1 MSSGNSF
8 VVLKT
13 LNDTI
18 LEGSIVE
25 PVSVG
30 STPDIN
36 IVLGIGLNEKKFV
49 TDTGLVFSVTGT
61 SHKIESCFEQIT
73 KKLIPQVGQRT
84 LVREQGKRGPVG
96 EQGQQ
101 GQQGSV
107 GPVGLQGVPGE
118 LGPQGPV
125 GERGFKG
132 SRGNTGEN
140 GVGVKSVESLDQK
153 TILIHLTDRS
163 VFSADL
169 PKGPPGFNGIQGEQ
183 GVTGSVGER
192 GENGKVG
199 PQGEK
204 GDSGDR
210 GPIGKAGVKGKAG
223 TDGKDG
229 AVGEAGPRGEKGT
242 KGTKGPKGDS
252 GKQGVPGPVG
262 SVGPKGAQGPEGN
275 QGQKGAIGKRGTE
288 GKSGVVRARFPLKYD
303 EKKQELTFDAKS
315 LERVL
320 SVNNF
325 DPMAVNNLLTAIG
338 GGGAVG
344 IRHDGSMIIK
354 SVSDINITRGL
365 EILPKGKNVELQLD
379 TEVPFS
385 FAGITTS
392 DKRNHPLIGTGDFWF
407 DTSDNAGGG
416 KLYFRVDDNWVEV

>member
-1 MSSGNSF
+1 LSSGNSF

-18 LEGSIVE
+18 LEGSVVE
-25 PVSVG
+25 PVSAG

-36 IVLGIGLNEKKFV
+36 IVLGIGLNERKFV
-49 TDTGLVFSVTGT
+49 TESGLVFSVTGT
-61 SHKIESCFEQIT
+61 SQKINSCFERVAE
-73 KKLIPQVGQRT
+73 KLIPQVEQRT
-84 LVREQGKRGPVG
+84 LIHEQGKRGPVG
-96 EQGQQ
+96 EQGQR
-101 GQQGSV
+101 GPIGPA

-118 LGPQGPV
+118 LGPQGPM
-125 GERGFKG
+125 GERGSKG
-132 SRGNTGEN
+132 DRGETGAS
-140 GVGVKSVESLDQK
+140 GLGVKSVESLDQK
-153 TILIHLTDRS
+153 TILIHLTDGS

-192 GENGKVG
+192 GETGDAG
-199 PQGEK
+199 PQGEQGQK
-204 GDSGDR
+204 GDR
-210 GPIGKAGVKGKAG
+210 GPIGKAGSKGKDG

-229 AVGEAGPRGEKGT
+229 VSGEAGPRGPKGE

-252 GKQGVPGPVG
+252 GKQGIPGPAGPVG
-262 SVGPKGAQGPEGN
+262 TKGVQGPEGKR
-275 QGQKGAIGKRGTE
+275 GQKGEIGKRGTE

-303 EKKQELTFDAKS
+303 ENKQELTFDAKS

-379 TEVPFS
+379 AEVPFS
-385 FAGITTS
+385 FAGTTTS
-392 DKRNHPLIGTGDFWF
+392 DQNNHTLIGTGDFWF
-407 DTSDNAGGG
+407 NTTIGR
-416 KLYFRVDDNWVEV
+416 LFFRIDDSWVEV

>member
-1 MSSGNSF
+1 MSSVNSF

-25 PVSVG
+25 PVSIG

-49 TDTGLVFSVTGT
+49 TEDGLVFSVTGT
-61 SHKIESCFEQIT
+61 SQKIDSCFEKIAE
-73 KKLIPQVGQRT
+73 KLIPQVEQRT
-84 LVREQGKRGPVG
+84 LIREQGKRGPVG
-96 EQGQQ
+96 EQGQR
-101 GQQGSV
+101 GPAGPA

-118 LGPQGPV
+118 LGPQGPM
-125 GERGFKG
+125 GERGPKG
-132 SRGNTGEN
+132 KRGDTGAS
-140 GVGVKSVESLDQK
+140 GLGVKSVESLDQK
-153 TILIHLTDRS
+153 TILIHLTDGS

-192 GENGKVG
+192 GEKGDAG
-199 PQGEK
+199 PQGKQGER
-204 GDSGDR
+204 GDR
-210 GPIGKAGVKGKAG
+210 GPIGKAGAKGNDG
-223 TDGKDG
+223 NDGKDG
-229 AVGEAGPRGEKGT
+229 VVGEAGPRGPKGE

-252 GKQGVPGPVG
+252 GKQGVPGPAGPAG
-262 SVGPKGAQGPEGN
+262 SKGVQGPEGKR
-275 QGQKGAIGKRGTE
+275 GPKGDSGKRGTE

-344 IRHDGSMIIK
+344 LRHNGAMIIK
-354 SVSDINITRGL
+354 SVSDIDVTRGL
-365 EILPKGKNVELQLD
+365 EVFRKGKNVELQLD
-379 TEVPFS
+379 NEVPFS
-385 FAGITTS
+385 FAGTTTS
-392 DKRNHPLIGTGDFWF
+392 DKRNHPLIGTGDYWF
-407 DTSDNAGGG
+407 NTSDDASGGR
-416 KLYFRVDDNWVEV
+416 LYFRVDDNWVEV

>member
-1 MSSGNSF
+1 LPAF
-8 VVLKT
+8 AV
-13 LNDTI
+13 
-18 LEGSIVE
+18 VE
-25 PVSVG
+25 PVSAG

-36 IVLGIGLNEKKFV
+36 IVLGIGLNERKFV
-49 TDTGLVFSVTGT
+49 TESGLVFSVTGT
-61 SHKIESCFEQIT
+61 SQKINSCFERVAE
-73 KKLIPQVGQRT
+73 KLIPQVEQRT
-84 LVREQGKRGPVG
+84 LIHEQGKRGPVG
-96 EQGQQ
+96 EQGQR
-101 GQQGSV
+101 GPIGPA

-118 LGPQGPV
+118 LGPQGPM
-125 GERGFKG
+125 GERGSKG
-132 SRGNTGEN
+132 DRGETGAS
-140 GVGVKSVESLDQK
+140 GLGVKSVESLDQK
-153 TILIHLTDRS
+153 TILIPLTDGS

-192 GENGKVG
+192 GEKGDAG
-199 PQGEK
+199 PQGEQGQK
-204 GDSGDR
+204 GDR
-210 GPIGKAGVKGKAG
+210 GPIGKAGSKGKDG

-229 AVGEAGPRGEKGT
+229 VSGEAGPRGPKGE

-252 GKQGVPGPVG
+252 GKQGIPGPAGPVG
-262 SVGPKGAQGPEGN
+262 TKGVQGPEGKR
-275 QGQKGAIGKRGTE
+275 GQKGEVGKRGTE

-303 EKKQELTFDAKS
+303 ENKQELTFDAKS

-379 TEVPFS
+379 AEVPFS
-385 FAGITTS
+385 FAGTTTS
-392 DKRNHPLIGTGDFWF
+392 DQNNHTLIGTGDFWF
-407 DTSDNAGGG
+407 NTTIGR
-416 KLYFRVDDNWVEV
+416 LFFRIDDSWVEV

>member
-1 MSSGNSF
+1 MSSVNSF

-25 PVSVG
+25 PVSIG

-49 TDTGLVFSVTGT
+49 TESGLVFSVTGT
-61 SHKIESCFEQIT
+61 SQKINSCFERIAE
-73 KKLIPQVGQRT
+73 KLIPQVEQRT
-84 LVREQGKRGPVG
+84 LIREQGKRGPVG
-96 EQGQQ
+96 EQGQR
-101 GQQGSV
+101 GPIGPA

-118 LGPQGPV
+118 LGPQGPM
-125 GERGFKG
+125 GERGSKG
-132 SRGNTGEN
+132 DRGETGAS
-140 GVGVKSVESLDQK
+140 GLGVKSVESLDQK
-153 TILIHLTDRS
+153 TILIHLTDGS

-192 GENGKVG
+192 GERGDVG
-199 PQGEK
+199 PLGEQGEQGEK
-204 GDSGDR
+204 GDR
-210 GPIGKAGVKGKAG
+210 GPIGKAGANGK
-223 TDGKDG
+223 DGKDG
-229 AVGEAGPRGEKGT
+229 TVGETGPRGPKGE

-252 GKQGVPGPVG
+252 GKQGVPGPAGPAG
-262 SVGPKGAQGPEGN
+262 SKGVQGPEGK
-275 QGQKGAIGKRGTE
+275 QGQKGVIGKRGTE

-392 DKRNHPLIGTGDFWF
+392 DQRNHPLIGTGDFWF